1 MNADLTLAHLAE
13 VAATHDDHAHDGDR
27 HCLLSGA
34 VAGIHEA
41 AAVSAE
47 PLDAG
52 VSGPAR
58 PCSAQPD
65 ALSATVTRW
74 PPGQAWPGA
83 RTARKPRR

>member
-13 VAATHDDHAHDGDR
+13 VAAAHDDHAHDGDR

-47 PLDAG
+47 PPDAG
-52 VSGPAR
+52 VPAR
-58 PCSAQPD
+58 RAPG
-65 ALSATVTRW
+65 ALSPTC
-74 PPGQAWPGA
+74 
-83 RTARKPRR
+83 